1 MFPSQAPIYLTAV
14 LEYTINEVL
23 EGAGLLAR
31 LLREDKTSKVMKITP
46 RILRLV
52 IYNDE
57 ELKRVFQGV
66 ILPFSGGGNYVS
78 KKHLHTVQGT
88 FETSDEEEE
97 EVVVLE
103 EKGGRKGGNE
113 TSRAKRGKSR
123 DEEEDAGDSE
133 VEETRGSTRGIGDR
147 DRVRRR
153 EKIR

>member
-1 MFPSQAPIYLTAV
+1 MFPSQAPIYMTAV

-23 EGAGLLAR
+23 EGAGVLAR

-57 ELKRVFQGV
+57 ELKRVFHGV
-66 ILPFSGGGNYVS
+66 ILPYSGGGNYVS
-78 KKHLHTVQGT
+78 KKHIHTVQGT
-88 FETSDEEEE
+88 FETSDEEE

-103 EKGGRKGGNE
+103 EKGGRKGGKK
-113 TSRAKRGKSR
+113 TSRAKTGQRR
-123 DEEEDAGDSE
+123 DEEDDTGDSE

-153 EKIR
+153 KKNR